1 MNPIE
6 GLRDALVKR
15 FPDIATEI
23 DAPAD
28 EAGLWQLDVR
38 PGGGSPWIVV
48 EWRPDLGF
56 GVSTP
61 GADDYG
67 TKPDEIYA
75 NPKAAYDRVAQLI
88 LSGGRTE
95 PPAAV
100 RLAELRRFRKL
111 SQAEVA
117 GRAGIKQA
125 AIARIE
131 GRGDILL
138 STLASR
144 RLGDGRP
151 AVDSGRISRRHGE
164 RVDRPG
170 PVASGWIGREAGSGE
185 PAGSKPLGVRT
196 ARASA
201 TDRSVKASRGPE
213 PHRAELTGGQEA
225 SNAPGE
231 PSAKKRGNSAG
242 KRSSRGRPAG
252 GHSPEPMPT
261 RHRLG
266 ATPRSGRRPV
276 VGSPRTGPDRTG
288 RAGGDAVRRVQPE
301 RDDQAPT
308 RAPSPIPAPEPPVTP

>member
-15 FPDIATEI
+15 FRDIATEI
-23 DAPAD
+23 DPPAD

-38 PGGGSPWIVV
+38 PGGGSPWVVV

-75 NPKAAYDRVAQLI
+75 NPKAAYDRVSQLI

-100 RLAELRRFRKL
+100 RLAELRRLRRL

-125 AIARIE
+125 AMARIE

-138 STLASR
+138 STLRSR
-144 RLGDGRP
+144 RLGDGWP
-151 AVDSGRISRRHGE
+151 AVDPGRIPRWHGQGVDRAGPAASGRI
-164 RVDRPG
+164 
-170 PVASGWIGREAGSGE
+170 GRGAGSGE
-185 PAGSKPLGVRT
+185 SAGLGSVGPTPAQTRT
-196 ARASA
+196 TGRGDNHIRPGARSPRGRTDRGAGGQGCTRRAS
-201 TDRSVKASRGPE
+201 RKRPE
-213 PHRAELTGGQEA
+213 Q
-225 SNAPGE
+225 
-231 PSAKKRGNSAG
+231 
-242 KRSSRGRPAG
+242 
-252 GHSPEPMPT
+252 
-261 RHRLG
+261 
-266 ATPRSGRRPV
+266 
-276 VGSPRTGPDRTG
+276 VGSQESSP
-288 RAGGDAVRRVQPE
+288 VERR
-301 RDDQAPT
+301 QA
-308 RAPSPIPAPEPPVTP
+308 

>member
-38 PGGGSPWIVV
+38 PGGGSPWVVV

-75 NPKAAYDRVAQLI
+75 NPRAAYDRVAQLV
-88 LSGGRTE
+88 LSGRRTE

-100 RLAELRRFRKL
+100 RLGELRRSRKL

-117 GRAGIKQA
+117 GRAGIRQA

-138 STLASR
+138 STLGRVVSAMGG
-144 RLGDGRP
+144 RLSIRAEFPDGTARELTALVP
-151 AVDSGRISRRHGE
+151 
-164 RVDRPG
+164 PP
-170 PVASGWIGREAGSGE
+170 PVGSGE
-185 PAGSKPLGVRT
+185 EREVASRPASSPMEPAP
-196 ARASA
+196 ARARA
-201 TDRSVKASRGPE
+201 MGPGTKASGHVPGPRG
-213 PHRAELTGGQEA
+213 AEGAGGPA
-225 SNAPGE
+225 ARSAPGG
-231 PSAKKRGNSAG
+231 PPAKERGKSAG
-242 KRSSRGRPAG
+242 KRVHRSSG
-252 GHSPEPMPT
+252 GE
-261 RHRLG
+261 
-266 ATPRSGRRPV
+266 A
-276 VGSPRTGPDRTG
+276 
-288 RAGGDAVRRVQPE
+288 
-301 RDDQAPT
+301 
-308 RAPSPIPAPEPPVTP
+308 